1 MSKASLMTVIETPS
15 FIGDA
20 KKLLDDDEREALI
33 NYLASNPKA
42 GVLIK
47 GLWAENE

>member
-1 MSKASLMTVIETPS
+1 MSKTSMLTVVETPS

-33 NYLASNPKA
+33 NYLDKT
-42 GVLIK
+42 VRK
-47 GLWAENE
+47 GYGRKTNN